1 MTIDS
6 LPERMSARR
15 LPGRANGKRVVD
27 LASDVL
33 ADMASLLQAELQLLR
48 AEISEKLNFT
58 AVSGA
63 LIVAGALLLMTT
75 IMLLTEAAI
84 AALVDYGFPWP
95 VAILII
101 AAATA
106 VLGGACVWFGL
117 NRLRLER
124 LAPSKTLGEFQKDI
138 DIANL
143 R

>member
-75 IMLLTEAAI
+75 IILLTEAAI

-106 VLGGACVWFGL
+106 VLGGACVGFGL